1 MIQRYSTGL
10 EFSNEVL
17 LGLYLSDRDPVA
29 CVCKV
34 QGSAFSNTL
43 PHKTKTKRKKSSP
56 LTLPQSLPRNY
67 KITLLSLVE
76 LPTIYDAPL

>member
-43 PHKTKTKRKKSSP
+43 IHKKKKKRKKKRKQMKTKKKKIISIHN
-56 LTLPQSLPRNY
+56 T
-67 KITLLSLVE
+67 KIT
-76 LPTIYDAPL
+76 T